1 MCVHQS
7 LGVTFTSAV
16 ICFPWWR
23 RYVLYETEE
32 GEGGRGASDRQK
44 QRQTHRQR
52 RSATLCPKVLFFV
65 SASSLHGAD
74 FHMLRSENYPSFP
87 RLSVVHAVHHTRFL
101 GELNDDTAAS
111 CTRMT
116 HWMPVLIFG
125 LMREKSNL
133 LGGRLSTT
141 KASGRFLKQLT
152 RTAFRWLALRLQY
165 PQWEPFSSRMH
176 IKRVTTEITMSIW
189 TLFL

>member
-1 MCVHQS
+1 MRYYV
-7 LGVTFTSAV
+7 V
-16 ICFPWWR
+16 IFRFRFVISSIGLPPGNQKLLCTNRIYVRPSVVGSHIFVCSHFFPWWR
-23 RYVLYETEE
+23 RYVLYETE
-32 GEGGRGASDRQK
+32 GGGGREGASDRQK

-52 RSATLCPKVLFFV
+52 RSATLCPKFLFFV

-74 FHMLRSENYPSFP
+74 FQMLRSENYPSFP

-116 HWMPVLIFG
+116 HWMPVLILG

-141 KASGRFLKQLT
+141 KASGRFLK
-152 RTAFRWLALRLQY
+152 
-165 PQWEPFSSRMH
+165 
-176 IKRVTTEITMSIW
+176 
-189 TLFL
+189 

>member
-1 MCVHQS
+1 
-7 LGVTFTSAV
+7 
-16 ICFPWWR
+16 
-23 RYVLYETEE
+23 
-32 GEGGRGASDRQK
+32 
-44 QRQTHRQR
+44 
-52 RSATLCPKVLFFV
+52 
-65 SASSLHGAD
+65 
-74 FHMLRSENYPSFP
+74 
-87 RLSVVHAVHHTRFL
+87 
-101 GELNDDTAAS
+101 
-111 CTRMT
+111 
-116 HWMPVLIFG
+116 MPVLILG

-189 TLFL
+189 TLSCSRSEAGSAGGVGGGGGGLELGELELA